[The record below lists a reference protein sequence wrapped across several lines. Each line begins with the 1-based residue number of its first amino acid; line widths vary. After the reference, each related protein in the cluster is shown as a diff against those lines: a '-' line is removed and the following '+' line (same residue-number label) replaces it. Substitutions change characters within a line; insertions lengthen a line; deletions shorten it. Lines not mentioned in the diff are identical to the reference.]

1 MTMETAKRCL
11 MIVLASLIGVS
22 PIALTGCQNL
32 GGVSDLL
39 KANQQ
44 KAAGRTSR
52 DTADD
57 VAETVA
63 RKVSPSVVAVITRGT
78 SGGSSPHDGEKS
90 PHGRWDERNQQP
102 EGLGSG
108 VVYRSDG
115 YIITNAHVI
124 MDKNNTFVGFL
135 DGSELKAKV
144 VGEDNFSDIAILK
157 VDRENLPVPKYGKS
171 NTVKVGQIAIAIG
184 NPFGLENTVTQ
195 GIISATRRSIP
206 GGAPS
211 LTNMLQT
218 DAAISPGNSGGALV
232 NKDAQVIGITT
243 AFIPPEAGAVSL
255 GFAVPVDVAKRVA
268 TQLISKGKATHA
280 FMGITAETLDEET
293 AKSLNVPVNQGAV
306 VKEIVANGPAAD
318 AGIEK
323 NDVIVKMDG
332 LPIRTKEDVFGV
344 VNAHAPGDEVD
355 VEFFRGRNKNA
366 VTVTLGEKS

>member
-1 MTMETAKRCL
+1 M
-11 MIVLASLIGVS
+11 
-22 PIALTGCQNL
+22 
-32 GGVSDLL
+32 
-39 KANQQ
+39 
-44 KAAGRTSR
+44 
-52 DTADD
+52 
-57 VAETVA
+57 
-63 RKVSPSVVAVITRGT
+63 VAVVTRGS
-78 SGGSSPHDGEKS
+78 SGGSSPHGGEGS
-90 PHGRWDERNQQP
+90 PHGRWDERGQQP

-135 DGSELKAKV
+135 DGSEFKARV
-144 VGEDNFSDIAILK
+144 VGEDNFSDIAVLK
-157 VDRENLPVPKYGKS
+157 IDRSDLPVPKFGRSKS
-171 NTVKVGQIAIAIG
+171 IKVGQLVVAIG

-255 GFAVPVDVAKRVA
+255 GFAVPIDVARRVA
-268 TQLISKGKATHA
+268 NQLISQGKATHA
-280 FMGITAETLDEET
+280 FMGITPETLDEET
-293 AKSLNVPVNQGAV
+293 ARSLKVPVNQGAV
-306 VKEIVANGPAAD
+306 IKEIVSGGPADD
-318 AGIEK
+318 AGLEK

-332 LPIRTKEDVFGV
+332 LPIRTADDVFGV
-344 VNAHAPGDEVD
+344 VNAHAPGDEIR
-355 VEFFRGRNKNA
+355 VEFFRGEEKKS
-366 VTVTLGEKS
+366 TEVTLGEKGS